1 MTHHD
6 LTELQIEISEL
17 EKENQE
23 LKERVKDLEVNLT
36 YLTNELSD
44 EQPKAVACGTG
55 TISTTDSVV
64 H

>member
-1 MTHHD
+1 MTQND

-23 LKERVKDLEVNLT
+23 LRTRVKELEVNFSYVSQNLQKT
-36 YLTNELSD
+36 QSQESP
-44 EQPKAVACGTG
+44 QQKKS
-55 TISTTDSVV
+55 I

>member
-1 MTHHD
+1 MTQND

-23 LKERVKDLEVNLT
+23 LRTRVKELEVNFSYVSQNL
-36 YLTNELSD
+36 
-44 EQPKAVACGTG
+44 QKAQSQENPQQKKS
-55 TISTTDSVV
+55 I

>member
-36 YLTNELSD
+36 YMSNQLNPPRAIFVE
-44 EQPKAVACGTG
+44 EKPKL
-55 TISTTDSVV
+55 SVV
-64 H
+64 S